1 MSDRVM
7 SELLSDRDRAP
18 IHRRKF
24 LRRAVASL
32 AAIGSVT
39 AAAAAQ
45 AEGKY
50 TAAPPGSRD
59 SAATQSLPYGAIYIP
74 ARAWN
79 AYQMWQHYDPDITKR
94 DLRLARSLR
103 LNALRVWLS
112 YEFWLKDPAALQQ
125 RFAHFLNSCHGVGIK
140 VLPVLFEGD
149 GVEPTAA
156 HIADVHPLTAS
167 DLLSPA
173 SPVVMNPRLWHGALK
188 YLDWFMDHYRNDQRL
203 LAIEVQNEPWGAARH
218 RFAEAM
224 MRHAAKHRGTTALSI
239 GGANLK
245 QSMAFMD
252 AGADILQT
260 HPDFPASVEAVH
272 RTLHD
277 TIMAEKSLKKSV
289 WVTEWQRIRTGGSG
303 WGNQGLTGNQWEP
316 DYASMAPMIRAKPVG
331 SFFWSLML
339 KPAWLLAQRGK
350 GTLNGVFHED
360 GAVWSLRDARA
371 ISGNTHFQA
380 LERKAW
386 PRWAQAIPQSLGM
399 PIKIIKGLPK

>member
-1 MSDRVM
+1 MSNRVM
-7 SELLSDRDRAP
+7 SELPGDTDRTTVN
-18 IHRRKF
+18 RRKF
-24 LRRAVASL
+24 LQGAVAGI
-32 AAIGSVT
+32 AALGSVT
-39 AAAAAQ
+39 ANAAANT
-45 AEGKY
+45 EEKY
-50 TAAPPGSRD
+50 TTALRGSGD
-59 SAATQSLPYGAIYIP
+59 SAATRSLPYGAIYIP

-79 AYQMWQHYDPDITKR
+79 AYQMWQHYDGDITKR
-94 DLRLARSLR
+94 DLRFARSLR

-112 YEFWLKDPAALQQ
+112 YEFWLKDPAALRQ
-125 RFAHFLNSCHGVGIK
+125 RLAHFLHSCHEVGIK

-156 HIADVHPLTAS
+156 HIADSHPLTAS

-173 SPVVMNPRLWHGALK
+173 SPIVMNHRLWHGPVK
-188 YLDWFMDHYRNDQRL
+188 YLDWFMDHYRNDHRL

-224 MRHAAKHRGTTALSI
+224 MRHAAKHRGTAALSI

-245 QSMAFMD
+245 QSMAFIN

-260 HPDFPASVEAVH
+260 HPDFPASVAAVR
-272 RTLHD
+272 RTLHE
-277 TIMAEKSLKKSV
+277 TIMAEKSLKKPV

-303 WGNQGLTGNQWEP
+303 WGSKGLTGNQWEP
-316 DYASMAPMIRAKPVG
+316 DYASMAPMIRATPVG

-371 ISGNTHFQA
+371 ISGNGIFQA
-380 LERKAW
+380 VERPAW
-386 PRWAQAIPQSLGM
+386 PHWAQAIPQSLGM
-399 PIKIIKGLPK
+399 PLKVGKRWSK

>member
-1 MSDRVM
+1 MINRVKSGLHIDRYCTTVN
-7 SELLSDRDRAP
+7 
-18 IHRRKF
+18 RRRF
-24 LRRAVASL
+24 LRRSIAAL
-32 AAIGSVT
+32 AAIGPVT
-39 AAAAAQ
+39 AAVG
-45 AEGKY
+45 AEKY
-50 TAAPPGSRD
+50 PAAPLGGKDPESTRL
-59 SAATQSLPYGAIYIP
+59 LPYGAIYIP

-79 AYQMWQHYDPDITKR
+79 AYQMWQHYEPDITQR
-94 DLRLARSLR
+94 DLRFAHSLR
-103 LNALRVWLS
+103 LNGLRVWLS
-112 YEFWLKDPAALQQ
+112 YEFWLKDSAALQR

-167 DLLSPA
+167 DLLSPS

-203 LAIEVQNEPWGAARH
+203 LAVEVQNEPWGLARH
-218 RFAEAM
+218 RFAQAM
-224 MRHAAKHRGTTALSI
+224 MRHAAKHRGTAALSI

-245 QSMAFMD
+245 QSMAFID

-272 RTLHD
+272 RTLRGS
-277 TIMAEKSLKKSV
+277 ILAQKSLKKPV
-289 WVTEWQRIRTGGSG
+289 WITEWQRIRTGASG
-303 WGNQGLTGNQWEP
+303 WGNKELNGNQWEP
-316 DYASMAPMIRAKPVG
+316 DYASMAPMIRAAPVG

-339 KPAWLLAQRGK
+339 KPAWLLAQRHK

-380 LERKAW
+380 VERKAW
-386 PRWAQAIPQSLGM
+386 PRWARAIPQSLGM
-399 PIKIIKGLPK
+399 PLQVNTSLSN

>member
-1 MSDRVM
+1 MSNRVM
-7 SELLSDRDRAP
+7 SELPGDTDRTTVN
-18 IHRRKF
+18 RRKF
-24 LRRAVASL
+24 LQGAVAGI
-32 AAIGSVT
+32 AALGSVT
-39 AAAAAQ
+39 ATAAANT
-45 AEGKY
+45 EEKY
-50 TAAPPGSRD
+50 TTALRGSGD
-59 SAATQSLPYGAIYIP
+59 SAATRSLPYGAIYIP
-74 ARAWN
+74 AQAWN
-79 AYQMWQHYDPDITKR
+79 AYQMWQHYDPKMTLR
-94 DLRLARSLR
+94 DLGFARSLR

-112 YEFWLKDPAALQQ
+112 YEFWLTDQAALRQ
-125 RFAHFLNSCHGVGIK
+125 RFEHFLNSCHAVGIK

-173 SPVVMNPRLWHGALK
+173 SSVVMNPRLWHGPLK
-188 YLDWFMDHYRNDQRL
+188 YLDWFMDGYRNDHRL
-203 LAIEVQNEPWGAARH
+203 LAVEVQNEPWGAARH

-224 MRHAAKHRGTTALSI
+224 MRHAAKNRGTTPFSI

-245 QSMAFMD
+245 QSMAFID

-272 RTLHD
+272 HTLHR
-277 TIMAEKSLKKSV
+277 TIMAQHSLKKSV

-303 WGNQGLTGNQWEP
+303 WGNKALSGKQWEP
-316 DYASMAPMIRAKPVG
+316 DYASMAPLMRAAPVG

-339 KPAWLLAQRGK
+339 KPAWLLAQRRK

-371 ISGNTHFQA
+371 ISDNAHFQA
-380 LERKAW
+380 VERPAW

-399 PIKIIKGLPK
+399 PLRIGRNPSR